1 MEGAE
6 ITKNSMLIYILVD
19 PLEPYTQQTAT
30 IRVTNMHPTRFTII
44 HTTNIGK

>member
-30 IRVTNMHPTRFTII
+30 MESQTCTQQDLQLYIPQT
-44 HTTNIGK
+44 